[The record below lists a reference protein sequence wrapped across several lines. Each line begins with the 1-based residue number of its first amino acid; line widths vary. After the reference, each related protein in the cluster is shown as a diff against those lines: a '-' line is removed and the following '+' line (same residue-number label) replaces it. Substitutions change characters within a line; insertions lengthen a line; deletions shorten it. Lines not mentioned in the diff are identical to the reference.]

1 MNEDIELSEENSND
15 FGTNSKTSLKVQKFE

>member
-15 FGTNSKTSLKVQKFE
+15 VGINSRASFKVVKFE